1 MSQKTYKITLGHL
14 KKIISEVSGEISE
27 AVPVSTLD
35 TLDAAISRGVDGIDA
50 SLNDIKHHMKKS
62 RDRRPYTDIR
72 LLFNEIRSSA
82 EVLNRKF
89 VKAREPSSMNE
100 DVPGQKSNVAPPALP
115 IDEPDY
121 DSFAEIFKDDIA
133 MLLEKHPA
141 FDAGVELADIV
152 SAELSSGALENMALP
167 ARIEDVSSTAE
178 QVADAWMKD
187 RHVVKGLRSV
197 LFHLAKK
204 GLLATFK

>member
-27 AVPVSTLD
+27 AVPVSALD

-50 SLNDIKHHMKKS
+50 SLNDIKHHMTKS
-62 RDRRPYTDIR
+62 QDRRPYTDIK
-72 LLFNEIRSSA
+72 LLFNEIRSTS
-82 EVLNRKF
+82 EVLNR
-89 VKAREPSSMNE
+89 RLTRPSPSSMNE
-100 DVPGQKSNVAPPALP
+100 DVPGQKSNAAPPALP
-115 IDEPDY
+115 VDEPDY

-197 LFHLAKK
+197 LLHLAKK